1 MAGETLNPGVLW
13 FSSGR
18 GTEEGRGDTV
28 PEKAPLPSCVEQ
40 PHLKA
45 DSVHATP
52 ELLEVESLLN
62 YLELLGAASQDG
74 IKAGDSFSVLLVC
87 WYTFSVTTYFQKTPF
102 P

>member
-1 MAGETLNPGVLW
+1 MAGETQNPGVLW

-28 PEKAPLPSCVEQ
+28 PEKAPLPLCVEQ
-40 PHLKA
+40 PRLKA
-45 DSVHATP
+45 DSARATP

-62 YLELLGAASQDG
+62 YLELLGAANQNG

-87 WYTFSVTTYFQKTPF
+87 WYTFSVTTYFQKAPF

>member
-1 MAGETLNPGVLW
+1 M
-13 FSSGR
+13 
-18 GTEEGRGDTV
+18 

-40 PHLKA
+40 PRLKA
-45 DSVHATP
+45 DSARATP

-62 YLELLGAASQDG
+62 YLELLGAANQNG

-87 WYTFSVTTYFQKTPF
+87 WYTFSVTTYFQKAPF